1 MTKQLTSIDSTRAY
15 AETLVQRAST
25 QVPPYIIAL
34 EGEIGVGKTELVRQA
49 LRSMGYQDPVQ
60 SPTFSIFNS
69 YDLGD
74 VYVVHADFY
83 RLLDADEL
91 SLIGWDE
98 EIERADIV
106 FVEWA
111 AQVQLKC
118 DCTLK
123 MYIEKGQRFITEI

>member
-1 MTKQLTSIDSTRAY
+1 M
-15 AETLVQRAST
+15 
-25 QVPPYIIAL
+25 
-34 EGEIGVGKTELVRQA
+34 GKTELVRQA
-49 LRSMGYQDPVQ
+49 LRSMGIKIR
-60 SPTFSIFNS
+60 TKTNFSIFNS